1 MSSRRALA
9 WLPLLALLLLGF
21 LAYAP
26 SFQVFFLADDYT
38 FIHVAHQMG
47 LLELLSHAGEG
58 GFLRPLVL
66 TAFWVDYRLWGLN
79 PAGYHFTNVLF
90 HSLSGVWIY
99 AITLLLT
106 ESIPTF
112 TPARRQGMAILAAS
126 IFLLL
131 PSHPEAVTW
140 IAGRSDVLATFFYL
154 ASLGSYLRFRRDG
167 GGGWMALSL
176 AALALGLMAKEPA
189 ITLPAVVALNEGRLW
204 LGGGDP
210 VSRPSL
216 RSSVGLL
223 ATYFA
228 VIPGY
233 FGVRFLVMGTFTGGY
248 GAVHTA
254 YSVPRLL
261 DTGLAYVAL
270 SVLPRLPLG
279 WHTGLVAMR
288 GNMTNLLLLLILAMV
303 VAGLLWVTV
312 RRHPKPE
319 RRPVRW
325 RILFPGRA
333 CGGSMRTGDLR
344 NGRRRAETQGDE
356 QGCGHEEMRFHGRLL
371 RLRCRRRA
379 WQSSSKRA

>member
-9 WLPLLALLLLGF
+9 WLPLPALLLLGF

-47 LLELLSHAGEG
+47 LFELLSHAGEG

-66 TAFWVDYRLWGLN
+66 TAFWLDYRLWGLN

-90 HSLSGVWIY
+90 HSLSGMWIY
-99 AITLLLT
+99 AIALLLID
-106 ESIPTF
+106 SIPAF
-112 TPARRQGMAILAAS
+112 TPNRRQATALLAAA

-154 ASLGSYLRFRRDG
+154 TSLGSYLRFRRDG
-167 GGGWMALSL
+167 HWGWIALSL
-176 AALALGLMAKEPA
+176 AALAVGLMAKEPA

-204 LGGGDP
+204 AGN
-210 VSRPSL
+210 STKRPSI

-223 ATYFA
+223 AAYFA
-228 VIPGY
+228 IIPGY
-233 FGVRFLVMGTFTGGY
+233 FGVRFLIMGTFTGGY

-261 DTGLAYVAL
+261 NTGLSYVAL
-270 SVLPRLPLG
+270 GLLPRLPLG
-279 WHTGLVAMR
+279 LHGWLAAGR
-288 GNMTNLLLLLILAMV
+288 GGVEARLGSPALADLLLFLVLAV
-303 VAGLLWVTV
+303 GAAVLVWVTIG
-312 RRHPKPE
+312 RRPGPE
-319 RRPVRW
+319 RRSQLLVM
-325 RILFPGRA
+325 LFAGAAYAVTLARVI
-333 CGGSMRTGDLR
+333 
-344 NGRRRAETQGDE
+344 
-356 QGCGHEEMRFHGRLL
+356 
-371 RLRCRRRA
+371 
-379 WQSSSKRA
+379 